1 MNKTLKAATAATL
14 LAGAFALA
22 IPTAAHAAYVV
33 PPADVTVEDAT
44 VAPGGVVELEVADD
58 TFRPGSDVVISLTG
72 ENASGA
78 SLAFVKFAVE
88 TATLGTVDAAA
99 DGSLSADI
107 RLPSNAIGQYTV
119 RASGVDASGATV
131 TAAVTVTAVTA
142 AAPGGDTLPVTG
154 GDNSALLG
162 LWVGGG
168 ALLLAGGGLAV
179 AGTVRRHRAQATA

>member
-58 TFRPGSDVVISLTG
+58 TFAPGSDVVISLTG

-142 AAPGGDTLPVTG
+142 GGDTLPITG